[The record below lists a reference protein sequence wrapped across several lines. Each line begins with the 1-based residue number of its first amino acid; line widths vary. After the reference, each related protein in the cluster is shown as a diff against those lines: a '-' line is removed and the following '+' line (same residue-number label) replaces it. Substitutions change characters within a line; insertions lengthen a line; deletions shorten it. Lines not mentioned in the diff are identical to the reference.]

1 MEVRQLEY
9 FVVIV
14 DFGSL
19 SKAAAQLRI
28 AQPALSQQMKT
39 LEGQFG
45 RQLLVRNSRGVKPT
59 AAGLRLYRHAR
70 LILRQLGQ
78 LRLEVE
84 DQTLDLA
91 GSVAIGLPTST
102 ATVLAAPLL
111 IAVRQL
117 YPNIKLQIFE
127 SLSGYLTELL
137 MNNRLDCAVLF
148 RDSAVKGLL
157 LEPLLEED
165 LFLVTCAGAPLAARA
180 KCPIRDLAGMPLV
193 LPSIAQDLRLLT
205 ELTFRRLGIKLNVV
219 ADVDSLPTLR
229 EIARLGVAVTI
240 LPRSALA
247 SSEAAASLVSVLL
260 VDPAI
265 TRPVALCYPEGLPR
279 SPAVDAVT
287 STLKTTVANLISN
300 GKWTGVRPAS
310 RLAGIRKRDIS

>member
-1 MEVRQLEY
+1 MEVRQLQY
-9 FVVIV
+9 FVAIV

-19 SKAAAQLRI
+19 SKAAVQLRI
-28 AQPALSQQMKT
+28 AQPALSQQMTT
-39 LEGQFG
+39 LEGELG

-70 LILRQLGQ
+70 LILRQLEQ
-78 LRLEVE
+78 LRLEVG

-91 GSVAIGLPTST
+91 GSVAIGLPTTT

-111 IAVRQL
+111 VAVRQL

-148 RDSAVKGLL
+148 RDSAVKGLS
-157 LEPLLEED
+157 LEPLVEED
-165 LFLVTCAGAPLAARA
+165 LFLVTCAEAPLAAQP
-180 KCPIRDLAGMPLV
+180 KCSIRDLAAMPLV
-193 LPSIAQDLRLLT
+193 LPSIAHDLRLLT
-205 ELTFRRLGIKLNVV
+205 ELAFMRLGIKLNVV

-240 LPRSALA
+240 LPRSAIA
-247 SSEAAASLVSVLL
+247 SSEAAAGLISVLL
-260 VDPAI
+260 VDPGI
-265 TRPVALCYPEGLPR
+265 TRPVALCYPEGLPKR
-279 SPAVDAVT
+279 PAVEAVA
-287 STLKTTVANLISN
+287 STLKKTIVNLISK
-300 GKWTGVRPAS
+300 GKWTGVRPS
-310 RLAGIRKRDIS
+310 SKLAGIEKGI